1 VPLVYKGYRL
11 DNAYRIDL
19 MIEDRLI
26 VEVKAIDK
34 LLPVHVAQ
42 VMTYLRLSGAGQ
54 GLLINFNEAR
64 LKDGL
69 KSVMLRAPAAS
80 SPSEPS
86 TDEKM

>member
-1 VPLVYKGYRL
+1 MPLVYKGYRL

-54 GLLINFNEAR
+54 GLLINFNESR

-69 KSVMLRAPAAS
+69 KSVMLRERSAS
-80 SPSEPS
+80 SASEPS
-86 TDEKM
+86 TDKKM